1 MGIFNHKSNCPIC
14 EREINFLTMSTIKYR
29 RENICQDCVKKIT
42 NNGGLS
48 QFKKIDE
55 KDIEYLR
62 RLVADE
68 RENTVVDK
76 EGNNTKSSVPK
87 SEKKPIQIKG
97 YRGICP
103 ICECEITPE
112 ELNNS
117 FTKYKDSYICK
128 SCKKNIASKS
138 RDAIQYLSLKDLE
151 YLRELVSTP
160 EKTKAE
166 QMKEYTDKIQ
176 RDKKIVK
183 TTILNTINDSRKKA
197 GSTLVRGAIGGE
209 LFGIA
214 GVAAGAMSAK
224 NKIESKTTFLIE
236 YQSGRKETKTVNN
249 ESKEYQELVK
259 YL

>member
-1 MGIFNHKSNCPIC
+1 MGIFNNKSHCPIC
-14 EREINFLTMSTIKYR
+14 EKEINFLTMSTIKYR
-29 RENICQDCVKKIT
+29 KENLCQDCVKKIT

-48 QFKKIDE
+48 QFKKLDE
-55 KDIEYLR
+55 KEIEYLR
-62 RLVADE
+62 ELVSTPEKTKAE
-68 RENTVVDK
+68 SNTEN
-76 EGNNTKSSVPK
+76 SVPK
-87 SEKKPIQIKG
+87 TEKKPIQIKG
-97 YRGICP
+97 YRGTCP

-112 ELNNS
+112 GLNNS

-138 RDAIQYLSLKDLE
+138 RDAIQYLSLKDIE

-166 QMKEYTDKIQ
+166 QMKEYTDKVQ
-176 RDKKIVK
+176 KDNKIIK
-183 TTILNTINDSRKKA
+183 TTILNTINDSRKKV

-209 LFGIA
+209 LFGLA
-214 GVAAGAMSAK
+214 GMAAGAMSAK